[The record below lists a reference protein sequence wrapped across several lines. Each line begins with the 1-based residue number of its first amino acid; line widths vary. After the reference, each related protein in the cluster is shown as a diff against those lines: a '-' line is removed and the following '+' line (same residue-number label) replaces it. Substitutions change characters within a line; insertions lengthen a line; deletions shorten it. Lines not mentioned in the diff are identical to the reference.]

1 LHEFLVFSNTGAGLG
16 WKQGGAGWKSAWAG
30 KISQIPVERVR
41 TKHFNPRRTIL
52 TRDSPSKTY
61 ETNFFHHDPLPCRTE
76 SVKNLIF
83 KVSIMNSNQ
92 QL

>member
-41 TKHFNPRRTIL
+41 TKHF
-52 TRDSPSKTY
+52 
-61 ETNFFHHDPLPCRTE
+61 
-76 SVKNLIF
+76 
-83 KVSIMNSNQ
+83 
-92 QL
+92 